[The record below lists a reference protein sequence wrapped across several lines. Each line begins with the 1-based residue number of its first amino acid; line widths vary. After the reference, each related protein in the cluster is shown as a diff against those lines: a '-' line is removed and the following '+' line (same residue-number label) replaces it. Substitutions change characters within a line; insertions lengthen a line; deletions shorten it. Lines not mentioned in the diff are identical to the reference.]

1 MKSFITTFFQKN
13 NISKTDIKINNFL
26 CNKTWYIFNEDTRKE
41 IYIFRENNELVIAVD
56 GKVTRGKWEYIAE
69 NHSVIIDADGK
80 SVMLHPT
87 FIDNNIFVLQLDG
100 KNEFAFLIE
109 ESKVL
114 NSPFRKL
121 SDIYSYFDNLQRQI
135 EQEKEAKKQRLLLQK
150 IEEEREEQRRL
161 ERIKEEEENRL
172 LKERRLKWWNE
183 NKAKFLSNE
192 KKYIKLVEEYH
203 KIVKKRDCNLFF
215 GSCNLATLI
224 IICCLVDFT
233 ETDIGLVYKF
243 GPMLLAYWGI
253 LYTNNKAIKITLI
266 AYCIILFLTPLFN
279 VSIEIEIIAFSIA
292 MAISALCGY
301 VYILY
306 LIIYFN
312 DNPINNKTKEIFDL
326 EEEIKNNLI
335 NGKYDHLI
343 F

>member
-1 MKSFITTFFQKN
+1 MKSFTTKFFQKN
-13 NISKTDIKINNFL
+13 DIIKKDIKINNFL
-26 CNKTWYIFNEDTRKE
+26 CNKSWYIFDEDTRKE
-41 IYIFRENNELVIAVD
+41 IYIFRDNNKLVISVD
-56 GKVTRGKWEYIAE
+56 GKVTRGTWEYIAE
-69 NHSVIIDADGK
+69 NHSVIIEADGQ

-87 FIDNNIFVLQLDG
+87 FVDNNIFVLQLDG

-135 EQEKEAKKQRLLLQK
+135 EQEKEAKKQRLLRQK

-192 KKYIKLVEEYH
+192 KKYIKLVEELSV
-203 KIVKKRDCNLFF
+203 IEKKSFVHGICGWLNIILVAILLGLVVTENF
-215 GSCNLATLI
+215 GIFTIFATLSLP
-224 IICCLVDFT
+224 CLSIFWLKDKSFRT
-233 ETDIGLVYKF
+233 F
-243 GPMLLAYWGI
+243 
-253 LYTNNKAIKITLI
+253 LI
-266 AYCIILFLTPLFN
+266 ACTAILLFSHLLPVN
-279 VSIEIEIIAFSIA
+279 IK
-292 MAISALCGY
+292 
-301 VYILY
+301 YILY
-306 LIIYFN
+306 FIEYVFFALAGIFFLLGQIDGN
-312 DNPINNKTKEIFDL
+312 WDIKNKRKEIMNL
-326 EEEIKNNLI
+326 EEELKNNLK